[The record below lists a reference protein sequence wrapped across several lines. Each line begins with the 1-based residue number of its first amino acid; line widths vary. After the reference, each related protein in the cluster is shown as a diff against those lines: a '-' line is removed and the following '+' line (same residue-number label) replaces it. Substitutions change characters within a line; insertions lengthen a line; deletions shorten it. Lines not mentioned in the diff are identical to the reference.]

1 MYSCQAVHCCSNRCA
16 ALLKLQKAAKAL
28 TDADTCIRLKPDWE
42 KGHYRKA
49 MVLEAMGELSQV
61 QYAATYKH
69 SFGGLVQ
76 LEAAYA
82 CNL

>member
-1 MYSCQAVHCCSNRCA
+1 MHFCSNRCA
-16 ALLKLQKAAKAL
+16 ALLKLQKAGKAL

-61 QYAATYKH
+61 QTCCNFQAR
-69 SFGGLVQ
+69 
-76 LEAAYA
+76 LEA
-82 CNL
+82 